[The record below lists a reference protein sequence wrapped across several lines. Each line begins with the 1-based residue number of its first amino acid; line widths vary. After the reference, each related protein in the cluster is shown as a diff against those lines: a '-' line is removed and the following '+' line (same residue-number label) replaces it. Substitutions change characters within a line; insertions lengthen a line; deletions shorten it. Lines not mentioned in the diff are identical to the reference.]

1 MKVNIQHPIIPIN
14 GDCCQ
19 AYAQVINSI
28 LQGEDINMLK
38 KLMDIHAKHNPSL
51 DEYFSYE
58 YADDTMTLY
67 QRKFSNPASIFEY
80 PLLSEI
86 SLKK

>member
-28 LQGEDINMLK
+28 LKADGISAIQESMVSHG
-38 KLMDIHAKHNPSL
+38 KHNPSL
-51 DEYFSYE
+51 DKHFCYE
-58 YADDTMTLY
+58 FANDTMTLY
-67 QRKFSNPASIFEY
+67 QRKFSDRTNIFEY
-80 PLLSEI
+80 PILTAATD
-86 SLKK
+86 

>member
-28 LQGEDINMLK
+28 LKADNINVLK
-38 KLMDIHAKHNPSL
+38 ESMVSHGKHNPSL

-58 YADDTMTLY
+58 FGNDTMTLY
-67 QRKFSNPASIFEY
+67 QRKFSDRTNIFEY
-80 PLLSEI
+80 PILTATKE
-86 SLKK
+86 